1 MLDTVRR
8 NVVELFI
15 KTQQELLV
23 SPQETLDKSPV
34 DDLPV
39 CGDGVEVEVVVDVV
53 RRPPDAPY
61 DVAVL
66 SIGGLRLGGTNLL
79 NDQVESFQF

>member
-23 SPQETLDKSPV
+23 PPQETLDQGPV

-39 CGDGVEVEVVVDVV
+39 GGDGVEVEVVVDVV
-53 RRPPDAPY
+53 RGPADTPHR
-61 DVAVL
+61 VTVL
-66 SIGGLRLGGTNLL
+66 PIGRLRLRGQNIGQNYNKLT
-79 NDQVESFQF
+79 